1 MKLPSF
7 MSAIFRSSD
16 FSQLSL
22 KFFCRRFLAAPI
34 QSFADDSTE
43 ATSMKKTVILSFA
56 SLLFVSSGLLAEE
69 PMSPGQMQAPR
80 RLALLVSSGG
90 APTKSPER
98 DCGSDTEDAASSNL
112 QYSELLSGWLKSQP
126 KFTTLFAV
134 HFASDE
140 SAPVVPCATTRVT
153 EEIQKVGDSLNIPRV
168 TKPMKFSTGFPAGL
182 GKIVDEVISC
192 GHRICN
198 GKQCVDVTDET
209 VKGSDC
215 TNETV
220 VEDEQPI
227 LMVPVA
233 PPAPPAVFVAES
245 EEQSRDPL
253 ADMLLHDKSLNQ
265 AEVSVPVGKFVRL
278 MMDRAEMATRL
289 EMSEQIASER
299 TAAMEQILALSDKN
313 ARLATQLAIAEVR
326 QQYTDNLAASMA
338 DRAETALKLT
348 ASAAA
353 TPNASGEAESQSPA
367 MKAIQEDLANI
378 RKQMSL
384 LRRTQP
390 VPFASSSVGLPAR
403 PYIPTAQI
411 VTPPTLSPSLEGEES
426 ESTIK

>member
-1 MKLPSF
+1 
-7 MSAIFRSSD
+7 
-16 FSQLSL
+16 
-22 KFFCRRFLAAPI
+22 
-34 QSFADDSTE
+34 
-43 ATSMKKTVILSFA
+43 MKKTVIFSFA

-69 PMSPGQMQAPR
+69 PIGPGQMQSPR

-90 APTKSPER
+90 APTKTPEQ
-98 DCGSDTEDAASSNL
+98 DCGSENEDCASSNL
-112 QYSELLSGWLKSQP
+112 QYRELLSGWLKSQP

-140 SAPVVPCATTRVT
+140 QAPVVQCATTRVT
-153 EEIQKVGDSLNIPRV
+153 EEIQKVGDNLNIPRV
-168 TKPMKFSTGFPAGL
+168 TKPMMFSTGFPAGL

-198 GKQCVDVTDET
+198 GKQCVDVSDET

-215 TNETV
+215 ANETTA
-220 VEDEQPI
+220 EDDQPI
-227 LMVPVA
+227 MMVPVA

-245 EEQSRDPL
+245 AEHSRDPL
-253 ADMLLHDKSLNQ
+253 ADMLLHDRSLNQ

-289 EMSEQIASER
+289 EMHEQIASER
-299 TAAMEQILALSDKN
+299 AAAMEQILALSDKN
-313 ARLATQLAIAEVR
+313 AKLATQLAIAEVR
-326 QQYTDNLAASMA
+326 QQHTDSLVASMA
-338 DRAETALKLT
+338 ERAESALKF
-348 ASAAA
+348 SAASFAA
-353 TPNASGEAESQSPA
+353 TQSTNGMSETQSPA

-390 VPFASSSVGLPAR
+390 VPFAASSVGLPVR
-403 PYIPTAQI
+403 PYVPTAQ
-411 VTPPTLSPSLEGEES
+411 VLVPPPSIEDNASES
-426 ESTIK
+426 SDATQSTIK